1 MISRSIATLDGQRIS
16 IDIRAMAGT
25 ESEFEEAELRMDG
38 LREAGHAVSARYDR
52 RSARVVVMLT
62 TGVQLAFPARLVEGL
77 AGATAESLG
86 EIEISPSGGG
96 LGCIG
101 RCLMLMCIF
110 PRCCRGV
117 FGSGSGMAREL
128 GANGGSARP
137 ARVAAARENGRK
149 GGRPRKRA
157 AD

>member
-96 LGCIG
+96 LGLHWPLLDADVYLPALLQG
-101 RCLMLMCIF
+101 
-110 PRCCRGV
+110 GV
-117 FGSGSGMAREL
+117 WFRERD
-128 GANGGSARP
+128 GAGAWGEWWEC
-137 ARVAAARENGRK
+137 AAG
-149 GGRPRKRA
+149 
-157 AD
+157 